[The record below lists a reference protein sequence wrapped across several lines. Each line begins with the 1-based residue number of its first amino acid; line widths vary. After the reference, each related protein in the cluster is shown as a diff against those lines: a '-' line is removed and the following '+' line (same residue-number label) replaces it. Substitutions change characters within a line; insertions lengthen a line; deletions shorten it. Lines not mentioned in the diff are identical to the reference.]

1 MQTPESGGL
10 VMFSV
15 RAMPVA
21 GLTATGDSESN
32 RRFAERHRDNRL
44 MFLGTAN
51 GMLIMYDATR
61 QHSLLLP
68 TDQFRAP
75 VINCETDKMDDHPL
89 C

>member
-1 MQTPESGGL
+1 
-10 VMFSV
+10 
-15 RAMPVA
+15 
-21 GLTATGDSESN
+21 
-32 RRFAERHRDNRL
+32 

-75 VINCETDKMDDHPL
+75 VVNCETDKMDDHPL